1 MPPAPTRRTYPPHA
15 KYSTA
20 ALERVLV
27 ENLDADTYRIIE
39 ILWQFYHK
47 TPEGHPLRI
56 KRLEE
61 IGLQYA
67 ERCFTTHA
75 TVDDITKII
84 ELSQQ
89 ILDIMPED
97 HPDRGFRLHTLAV
110 AHQERYDRLGTLAD
124 LQAYIE
130 RGQDALDK
138 SPSDNSMCAWRRDNL
153 DSLGDAYRERYD
165 RSGAIADLQAAIQ
178 RYQEALE
185 ITPKNR
191 RDWARESRYRHQI
204 EDIRPIEVVRQL
216 HDPTQDEYAR
226 DYYSASR
233 RDTARRHQSLGL
245 AYKDIYERTGT
256 ITDIESAIQHL
267 QTALEY
273 TSEED
278 SLDRADLA
286 RHLAEAYRKGH
297 GRIGEMTNLELSIE
311 QLQKAVDERRDDE
324 LDQPYLVALLA
335 YMYHKRYHQTGVME
349 DLEAAIQ
356 HYQKALNTSP
366 KDHRNRASKH
376 HDCGVVYQAR
386 YWKTGA
392 ITDRQTAIY
401 HYQEALGHSLSTAV
415 DRLRPGLALLGLCIQ
430 IEDWT
435 LAYETAATTIS
446 LIPLLDL
453 HSIGNSDKQN
463 LLTELV
469 GLASDSAAVTLMA
482 GETPYEAIRLL
493 ELSRGVLIGS
503 LSEIRADVSD
513 LEKKYP
519 QPAEEYIMLRDIL
532 ISSKASMDHSD
543 PLNGP
548 AKTDQVDLR
557 YNTGQKL
564 QQLIQDIRQLPGFDQ
579 FLLAPFKEELMAAAA
594 PGPIVIINVNKLR
607 CDALLIEKTEIR
619 TLRLPH
625 LRQRDIL
632 AYARDLDTPES
643 LSTQLLE
650 WLWDTLAEP
659 VLQALGFIETPTES
673 WPRMWWIPTGPL
685 AKLPIHAAGYHS
697 RGSSHT
703 VLDRVI
709 SSYSSSVRALTQ
721 SRQQQTSTKTKE
733 VAISRKP
740 EKAVLLGM
748 PELQYASREIEILDG
763 LCRSMELQVCKPP
776 PCREDLLAALKD
788 CDIFHFAGHGRTDL
802 LDPLNS
808 ALILLN
814 GEVLTVA
821 SLLETNLHSHHP
833 FIAYLSACGT
843 GQVNRNELIDESL
856 HLISACQLAGF
867 QHVIGTLW
875 KVDDKTC
882 MDAASI
888 TYEWIKKRDM
898 NEASVSEGVH
908 HASRSLRYEWV
919 TETMERGKPKRGM
932 VAQDKDESQEFGRS
946 RDQRDVVSCDDIPLY
961 WVPFVHFGT

>member
-1 MPPAPTRRTYPPHA
+1 MSPAPTRRTYPPHA
-15 KYSTA
+15 EYSTA
-20 ALERVLV
+20 ALELVLV
-27 ENLDADTYRIIE
+27 ENLEADAETIIE

-75 TVDDITKII
+75 TVDDITKLI
-84 ELSQQ
+84 EISQQ

-110 AHQERYDRLGTLAD
+110 AHHERYDRLGALAD

-138 SPSDNSMCAWRRDNL
+138 TPNDNQCVHGVGTIL
-153 DSLGDAYRERYD
+153 
-165 RSGAIADLQAAIQ
+165 IV
-178 RYQEALE
+178 LE
-185 ITPKNR
+185 MPIVTDIIGVNR
-191 RDWARESRYRHQI
+191 RDWARESRFRHQI
-204 EDIRPIEVVRQL
+204 EDPRPIEVVRQL
-216 HDPTQDEYAR
+216 HRPTQDEYAR

-233 RDTARRHQSLGL
+233 RGTAGRHQSLGL
-245 AYKDIYERTGT
+245 AYKEIYERTGS
-256 ITDIESAIQHL
+256 IADIESAIQHL

-273 TSEED
+273 TNEED

-286 RHLAEAYRKGH
+286 RHLADAYKKGH
-297 GRIGEMTNLELSIE
+297 GRSGEMTNLELSIE
-311 QLQKAVDERRDDE
+311 QLKKAVDKWHDDE
-324 LDQPYLVALLA
+324 LGQPYRVTLLA
-335 YMYHKRYHQTGVME
+335 YMYRKRYHQTGAME

-356 HYQKALNTSP
+356 YYQKALDTSP
-366 KDHRNRASKH
+366 KDHRNRASKQY
-376 HDCGVVYQAR
+376 DCGSVYHVR
-386 YWKTGA
+386 YWKTGT
-392 ITDRQTAIY
+392 ITDRQAAIY

-415 DRLRPGLALLGLCIQ
+415 DRLRPALALLGLCIQ

-435 LAYETAATTIS
+435 LAYGTASTTTS
-446 LIPLLDL
+446 LIPLLDF

-463 LLTELV
+463 LLTRLV

-482 GETPYEAIRLL
+482 GKTPYEAIRLL

-503 LSEIRADVSD
+503 LSEIRADVSA

-519 QPAEEYIMLRDIL
+519 QLAEEYIMLRDIL
-532 ISSKASMDHSD
+532 ISSKASMAHSD
-543 PLNGP
+543 QLNGP
-548 AKTDQVDLR
+548 EETDQVDLR

-564 QQLIQDIRQLPGFDQ
+564 QQLIQDIRQLPDFDQ
-579 FLLAPFKEELMAAAA
+579 FPLAPSKDELMAAAA
-594 PGPIVIINVNKLR
+594 PGPIAIINVNKLR
-607 CDALLIEKTEIR
+607 CDALLIQKTEIR
-619 TLRLPH
+619 TLPLPH

-632 AYARDLDTPES
+632 ACARDLELPES
-643 LSTQLLE
+643 LSTHLLE

-659 VLQALGFIETPTES
+659 VLQALGFTETPTKS

-697 RGSSHT
+697 QRDSSHT

-721 SRQQQTSTKTKE
+721 SRQQQTSTKSKE
-733 VAISRKP
+733 VAMSRKP

-763 LCRSMELQVCKPP
+763 LCRSMELQVCKPQ
-776 PCREDLLAALKD
+776 PCRADLLAALED

-814 GEVLTVA
+814 DEVLTVA

-882 MDAASI
+882 MNAASI
-888 TYEWIKKRDM
+888 T
-898 NEASVSEGVH
+898 
-908 HASRSLRYEWV
+908 
-919 TETMERGKPKRGM
+919 
-932 VAQDKDESQEFGRS
+932 
-946 RDQRDVVSCDDIPLY
+946 
-961 WVPFVHFGT
+961 